1 MEKSTLNNTVVIS
14 IMSKDR
20 VGIIAR
26 VSQKI
31 AEIQG
36 NIADIRQSVLCG
48 YFTMILLV
56 DFPADTSLETISTRL
71 EEINTPTEPHLAIA
85 VKPVAETKVIPA
97 NTYPAD
103 TYVLTVTGSDQIG
116 FVAAIANFCQE
127 HSINILDLSTTRN
140 DDQYVMI
147 LFIDITAAPAIQ
159 SIREDMATLAQ
170 ETGFEISLQ
179 HLDLFRAVNEIHLP
193 VN

>member
-1 MEKSTLNNTVVIS
+1 MEKYLMTNTVVIS

-20 VGIIAR
+20 MGIIAR
-26 VSQKI
+26 VSQKV
-31 AEIQG
+31 AEVQG

-56 DFPADTSLETISTRL
+56 DFPNDVSLDSISARL
-71 EEINTPTEPHLAIA
+71 DEINTPVEPHLAIA
-85 VKPVAETKVIPA
+85 VKPVIETKLIPS

-103 TYVLTVTGSDQIG
+103 TYVLTVTGPDQIG
-116 FVAAIANFCQE
+116 FVAAIANFCLE
-127 HSINILDLSTTRN
+127 HHINILDLSTTRKE
-140 DDQYVMI
+140 DQYVMI
-147 LFIDITAAPAIQ
+147 LFIDITAAPAMVD
-159 SIREDMATLAQ
+159 IREDMAKLSEQ
-170 ETGFEISLQ
+170 TGFEISLQ